1 MLFNYSAIDGTGA
14 QKSGSIDAVSQ
25 DIAIASLQRRG
36 FIISNISSADK
47 PESIFEMRI
56 FGGVTNKDVVIL
68 SRQIS
73 ILFEAQISA
82 LRVFRLLAAETE
94 KPALAASLT
103 AVADD
108 IQGGA
113 NISKSLE
120 KHPKNF
126 LSLLY
131 HMVRAG
137 EEAGKLDQTF
147 LFLADYLDRTYEV
160 TAKARNALIYP
171 AFVITTF
178 IGVMV
183 LMLTIIIPKISGILL
198 ESGQDIPIYTKIVI
212 GVSNFFVNYG
222 LFLAA
227 AVVAFGFVIW
237 RLSRT
242 EEGRR
247 SLSELKLSVPI
258 IGSLYK
264 KLYLSRISDNLS
276 TMLTSGIAMVQAIEI
291 TSSVVDNQIYEKL
304 LKEASDSVKNGK
316 AVSDALARYPD
327 DIPSIM
333 TQMMKIGEETG
344 ELGSILKTLAKFYQR
359 EVVTA
364 VDTLVDLIEPIMIVV
379 LGVGVGILLMSVLV
393 PIYNLTA
400 SF

>member
-56 FGGVTNKDVVIL
+56 VGGVTNKDVVIL

-120 KHPKNF
+120 KHPKIFSPFYTN
-126 LSLLY
+126 
-131 HMVRAG
+131 MVRAG

-237 RLSRT
+237 RLSRS
-242 EEGRR
+242 EVGRR
-247 SLSELKLSVPI
+247 SLS
-258 IGSLYK
+258 
-264 KLYLSRISDNLS
+264 
-276 TMLTSGIAMVQAIEI
+276 
-291 TSSVVDNQIYEKL
+291 
-304 LKEASDSVKNGK
+304 
-316 AVSDALARYPD
+316 
-327 DIPSIM
+327 
-333 TQMMKIGEETG
+333 
-344 ELGSILKTLAKFYQR
+344 
-359 EVVTA
+359 
-364 VDTLVDLIEPIMIVV
+364 
-379 LGVGVGILLMSVLV
+379 
-393 PIYNLTA
+393 
-400 SF
+400 

>member
-120 KHPKNF
+120 KHPKIFSPFYTN
-126 LSLLY
+126 
-131 HMVRAG
+131 MVRAG